1 LTSGER
7 RKIEF
12 TNWSFE
18 LRFIY
23 DFALAPSP
31 FSVPAVT
38 PFAVERRRLA
48 VVTPAPPPA
57 APRVAPLT
65 KPALAPS
72 V

>member
-12 TNWSFE
+12 TNESFE

-23 DFALAPSP
+23 DFALAPFP
-31 FSVPAVT
+31 FSIPAVT

-48 VVTPAPPPA
+48 VVHASPRRSTTVA
-57 APRVAPLT
+57 A
-65 KPALAPS
+65 
-72 V
+72 